1 MKKIFLFGTM
11 MAALTLASCSSS
23 DDSQQTAGSGG
34 QERPV
39 AVTRT
44 PVGFDAYTGRSV
56 TRAGLAGD
64 LTDTQLKLEQANNG
78 GFGVFAYYTDLKKYD
93 QTYVPNFMYN
103 QGVFWNETTGA
114 WEYSPVMYW
123 PNEYGSNAQSD
134 DEDKVTFFA
143 YAPYVAHESAAAGRV
158 DTSTDPTAATW
169 GITGFSSNS
178 TAGDPLVRYIVSF
191 DPAKTVDLCWGVVGT
206 EQANDW
212 QLIQTNAAQTG
223 LTAGKPW
230 LDVEHPKGI
239 SQKLKF
245 TFNHAL
251 SQLNVQVDADVDVTE
266 HDGANE
272 GTLTASETKIYVR
285 SISFTGLATQGS
297 LNLNNSTAN
306 QALWLD
312 YGGTTDLPYGQ
323 SVTINDGRRDGR
335 EGAENAAADNELPQ
349 GLNPAVVQ
357 NTGSTTTGVT
367 TALQNLFNPGDTGSD
382 EQKLARP
389 VYVIPTG
396 EAMTVT
402 IVYDV
407 ETWNQD
413 LPGYISDGTTHGL
426 SVENRISK
434 TVNFGGAGMV
444 SGKKYTL
451 KLHLGMNSVKFDAIV
466 SDWDN
471 TDNTEN
477 AWLPSN

>member
-103 QGVFWNETTGA
+103 QGVFWNSTSSL

-223 LTAGKPW
+223 LAAGKPW

>member
-206 EQANDW
+206 EQASDW
-212 QLIQTNAAQTG
+212 QLIQTNAAQPG

-272 GTLTASETKIYVR
+272 GALTASETKIYVR

-367 TALQNLFNPGDTGSD
+367 TALQNLFNPGDTGTD

-466 SDWDN
+466 SDWDD
-471 TDNTEN
+471 TDNTVN

>member
-1 MKKIFLFGTM
+1 MKKMFLLT
-11 MAALTLASCSSS
+11 ALTAAMLASCSSS
-23 DDSQQTAGSGG
+23 DDVTATAPPDGG
-34 QERPV
+34 TAAVQPV
-39 AVTRT
+39 A
-44 PVGFDAYTGRSV
+44 VGFDAYTGRTV
-56 TRAGLAGD
+56 TRAGQAGD
-64 LTDTQLKLEQANNG
+64 LTDTQLRYTKANGG

-103 QGVFWNETTGA
+103 QGVF
-114 WEYSPVMYW
+114 YSAGTWSYTPVMYW

-143 YAPYVAHESAAAGRV
+143 YAPYVAHESPAAGSI
-158 DTSTDPTAATW
+158 DTSTDATAATW
-169 GITGFSSNS
+169 GITGFSRNTTS
-178 TAGDPLVRYIVSF
+178 GDPMVRYIASF
-191 DPAKTVDLCWGVVGT
+191 DPAKSVDLCWGVVGDADAT
-206 EQANDW
+206 TWN
-212 QLIQTNAAQTG
+212 LIQSGSAQSG

-230 LDVEHPKGI
+230 LDVEHPKDI
-239 SQKLKF
+239 NQNLKF
-245 TFNHAL
+245 TFLHAL
-251 SQLNVQVDADVDVTE
+251 AQLNVQVDADVDVTE
-266 HDGANE
+266 HDGTGE
-272 GTLTASETKIYVR
+272 GALTASETKVYVR
-285 SISFTGLATQGS
+285 SISFTGLAMQGS
-297 LNLNNSTAN
+297 LNLNNSTAK

-312 YGGTTDLPYGQ
+312 YSGTTDLAYGQ

-335 EGAENAAADNELPQ
+335 EGAANADAENELPQ
-349 GLNPAVVQ
+349 GLNPAVIQ
-357 NTGSTTTGVT
+357 KDTETTGVT
-367 TALQNLFNPGDTGSD
+367 ITLQNLFDPGEGDDAT
-382 EQKLARP
+382 KLARP

-407 ETWNQD
+407 ETINQD

-426 SVENRISK
+426 SVENRITKAINLS
-434 TVNFGGAGMV
+434 MV